1 VGGKSKRISEAQLT
15 QVAERVSAQLQR
27 QDASARPSANRS
39 GRWRAYL
46 VGGASGVALALAAP
60 LLRPAMRSTVK
71 GGILIGR
78 YARQVGSGLK
88 EQFEDIVAEAE
99 ADLDQERAE
108 AEPKREVEAKGA
120 NQRRGDM
127 RAYASYCWLCCSW
140 CGAWGSIRESEQR
153 QGAARA
159 SQFREGWDR
168 GPA

>member
-1 VGGKSKRISEAQLT
+1 MGAKSKRISEAQLT

-99 ADLDQERAE
+99 ADLDQEQAGERA
-108 AEPKREVEAKGA
+108 KREVEAEE
-120 NQRRGDM
+120 
-127 RAYASYCWLCCSW
+127 RAEE
-140 CGAWGSIRESEQR
+140 RET
-153 QGAARA
+153 
-159 SQFREGWDR
+159 
-168 GPA
+168 